1 MKLSDFSQNHLCAPS
16 AWRKTR
22 NMTGDY
28 VFDAGIERLP
38 ESAEI
43 RGRLNNHIIGGK
55 SYGSKSAYSGYHGY
69 SSDD

>member
-1 MKLSDFSQNHLCAPS
+1 MKLSDFSQNHQCAPRD
-16 AWRKTR
+16 WRKTK

-38 ESAEI
+38 ESSEI
-43 RGRLNNHIIGGK
+43 RNRLENHIAGGK
-55 SYGSKSAYSGYHGY
+55 SYGIRSGYSGYHGY